1 MTAVSM
7 FEAKTNFSKYVS
19 SVVDKHEPY
28 VVIMRN
34 GKPVAKIVPF
44 EDHAS
49 RRIGV
54 AEGILPTLPSLDE
67 FNSIELEEEMTGGGI
82 L

>member
-19 SVVDKHEPY
+19 SVADQGEPY
-28 VVIMRN
+28 VVILRN

-44 EDHAS
+44 EDHPS
-49 RRIGV
+49 RRIGA
-54 AEGILPTLPSLDE
+54 AEGILPLLPSLDE
-67 FNSIELEEEMTGGGI
+67 FNSIDLEEEMTGGGI